1 MRNVVYIQENEFSC
15 GSMCIAS
22 VLSFYGDYNP
32 IEKINEDVKLSD
44 KGINLYNMVNAFRKY
59 GFKSDG
65 LRINKGDLS
74 KYKVPFIALLGN
86 HFVVVYKVGCKVKV
100 MDPSCGM
107 LRINNKT
114 FLDRFSGIIVICYK
128 EASLSNKMRQDALK
142 VLIKSIFKEEKKNIL
157 KVLLLNLVLS
167 ILSLLFAFYI
177 KYNLSITLFIIF
189 LLIIICINVL
199 TIIIGKIKIKS
210 SIKVKDSLNKYI
222 LNHLFNIETRFIT
235 NKKVGEIINKINRIS
250 FLENILVKIIYEDT
264 TNLFIIILI
273 SFIFIKINIT
283 IFICLLIFNFFIII
297 HEIHP
302 YIKNKNKLDT
312 LIYYDNKYLGSLY
325 DYINAFETIKTFNVE
340 GYAKDKLNNIYGFF
354 LSSFKKYSEYINFH
368 NSRANFFNN
377 LFLLVFNTIILY
389 LIRNKLIGTD
399 YLVILNFLIGIY
411 INSISSICL
420 TIKGLLE
427 ISLYLNNIKD
437 FLYID
442 SNDDFNLYKRFKS
455 LKVYDN
461 TNLLMKIRPNENIF
475 IRGESGT
482 GKTTLALNIA
492 KIRVNFNREILLNN
506 YNIKN
511 IKNIND
517 YIIYISSN
525 THIFEGSIKENIS
538 FNKTININKILE
550 ICLINKLLN
559 RKRITIYDKLENLS
573 TGEKAKIILA
583 RALAKKPDI
592 LIIDELLSSLSLEEE
607 NTILKNLFQIKDLSI
622 IYISHRESKIKF
634 DKTINIEK
642 EVKYE
647 VM

>member
-22 VLSFYGDYNP
+22 VLSFYGDYIP

-86 HFVVVYKVGCKVKV
+86 HFVVVYKFGCKVKV

-114 FLDRFSGIIVICYK
+114 FLDRFSGIIVTCYK
-128 EASLSNKMRQDALK
+128 ETSLSNKMRQDALK

-189 LLIIICINVL
+189 LLIIIYINVL

-250 FLENILVKIIYEDT
+250 FLENVLVKIIYEDT

-340 GYAKDKLNNIYGFF
+340 GYAKDKLNNIYDFF
-354 LSSFKKYSEYINFH
+354 LSSFKKYSEYINLH
-368 NSRANFFNN
+368 NSRTNFFNN

-389 LIRNKLIGTD
+389 LIRNKLISTD
-399 YLVILNFLIGIY
+399 YLVILNFLVGIY

-461 TNLLMKIRPNENIF
+461 TNLLMEIRPNENIF
-475 IRGESGT
+475 IRGGSGT

-634 DKTINIEK
+634 DKIINIEK